1 MNEEKDKTEQQTQAS
16 NNNIA
21 SAKERVLST
30 DPRGSGKNEP
40 LLTAEAHY
48 RVIWKDNYFDV
59 IMKM

>member
-16 NNNIA
+16 NNDIA
-21 SAKERVLST
+21 ERVLST